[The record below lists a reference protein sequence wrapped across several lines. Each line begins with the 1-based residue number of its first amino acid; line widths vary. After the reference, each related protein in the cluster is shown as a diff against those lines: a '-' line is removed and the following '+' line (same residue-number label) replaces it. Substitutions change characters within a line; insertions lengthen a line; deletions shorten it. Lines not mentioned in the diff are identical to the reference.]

1 MSLFLYQDQTFSIPP
16 GRWKGFRL
24 AGRQPVCTKQ
34 LAWSRNTTPIIQNC
48 HGLSSFIII
57 LWKCL
62 SIFSYIFSTLQWHA
76 MTSTIWEDL
85 RGIPWIF
92 SIRFSLSNHDFVTGA
107 ASMAPWL
114 GDAGRFSEAMAP
126 GHFTHASLYLC
137 FVTAWEPGCACWLIY
152 IIYVIYP

>member
-57 LWKCL
+57 LWKNI
-62 SIFSYIFSTLQWHA
+62 SIFSNICSTLQWHA
-76 MTSTIWEDL
+76 MTYRIWEDL

-92 SIRFSLSNHDFVTGA
+92 SIPFSLSNHDFVTGA
-107 ASMAPWL
+107 ASMARRCL
-114 GDAGRFSEAMAP
+114 DAEAMAP

-137 FVTAWEPGCACWLIY
+137 FVTAWAPGCACWLVF
-152 IIYVIYP
+152 IILLLYP